1 MNRLLH
7 VQFPIAVRQRKDWM
21 RNLRSAGLA
30 AVLCLGMLP
39 LGRATAGP
47 RVIRIDPPNWWAGL
61 PKPMLLVRGEHLAG
75 AQFALSDKKIHI
87 DGARIS
93 ANGHWAELWLSAS
106 PVGPETVTLSVR
118 TPAGET
124 TTPYR
129 FDTKRAPGDGVAGFS
144 SRDAMYLIMT
154 DRFADGDLE
163 NDGIDA
169 TAQEDSAGAAAERAE
184 PHGWHGGDLRG
195 ITHHLDYIQQLGFTT
210 VWITPVYANLGET
223 NSYHGYGATDMYA
236 VDPHFGSLKDL
247 QTLAAELHA
256 RHMKLVLDTVP
267 NHVGP
272 KHPWVDDE
280 PDPDWLHGTR
290 ADHHEA
296 VGDIGSLVDPHA
308 PWRDQKYMLQGWFAN
323 VLADLNQENP
333 ATAQYLIQ
341 NAMWWIEQTGADG
354 LRIDTF
360 PYVGRE
366 FWHKFHAQLHS
377 RFPHLTDVGEIFN
390 CDATITSAFAG
401 GVTRNGVDSGLYTP
415 FDFPSYC
422 ALREVFLKDAPMS
435 RLADVWRLDAL
446 YPHPERLV
454 PFLGNHDTSRFIS
467 NPGATPDK
475 MRLAF
480 AVLLTMRGMPEVYS
494 GDEIAMTGGDDPD
507 NRHDFPGGW
516 PRAKQDAFSS
526 RTPAQATMHDWVE
539 KLLTLRKEYP
549 ALEEG
554 AMQVLAAQK
563 DVLAYARV
571 NPDQAQKLLIIV
583 NRSAEPATVELQ
595 LNGTALAN
603 STHAHALLGN
613 ANPQFEG
620 SELRVE
626 MPATSAWIATIQ

>member
-1 MNRLLH
+1 
-7 VQFPIAVRQRKDWM
+7 
-21 RNLRSAGLA
+21 
-30 AVLCLGMLP
+30 
-39 LGRATAGP
+39 
-47 RVIRIDPPNWWAGL
+47 
-61 PKPMLLVRGEHLAG
+61 
-75 AQFALSDKKIHI
+75 
-87 DGARIS
+87 
-93 ANGHWAELWLSAS
+93 
-106 PVGPETVTLSVR
+106 
-118 TPAGET
+118 
-124 TTPYR
+124 
-129 FDTKRAPGDGVAGFS
+129 
-144 SRDAMYLIMT
+144 
-154 DRFADGDLE
+154 
-163 NDGIDA
+163 
-169 TAQEDSAGAAAERAE
+169 
-184 PHGWHGGDLRG
+184 
-195 ITHHLDYIQQLGFTT
+195 
-210 VWITPVYANLGET
+210 
-223 NSYHGYGATDMYA
+223 
-236 VDPHFGSLKDL
+236 
-247 QTLAAELHA
+247 
-256 RHMKLVLDTVP
+256 
-267 NHVGP
+267 
-272 KHPWVDDE
+272 
-280 PDPDWLHGTR
+280 
-290 ADHHEA
+290 
-296 VGDIGSLVDPHA
+296 
-308 PWRDQKYMLQGWFAN
+308 
-323 VLADLNQENP
+323 
-333 ATAQYLIQ
+333 
-341 NAMWWIEQTGADG
+341 
-354 LRIDTF
+354 
-360 PYVGRE
+360 
-366 FWHKFHAQLHS
+366 
-377 RFPHLTDVGEIFN
+377 
-390 CDATITSAFAG
+390 
-401 GVTRNGVDSGLYTP
+401 
-415 FDFPSYC
+415 
-422 ALREVFLKDAPMS
+422 LKDAPMS

-571 NPDQAQKLLIIV
+571 NPDQAQKLLIVV